1 MIKEAIGTGSTVEEA
16 KERAV
21 ELLGASVD
29 AAVEFEILDY
39 QQKKTFGLFGGK
51 PARVRAYIEESRA
64 DECAEYIKN
73 LIENMGIT
81 SVKVSVT
88 ETEDGARFDVDG
100 DDIGS
105 IIGRRGETLDAI
117 QYLTSLA
124 INRKD
129 GDYFRVLINV
139 GNYRE
144 KREVTLRAL
153 AKKIANNAVRT
164 GRNTTLEP
172 MSPYERRIIHTAVQ
186 EVEGATSW
194 SVGEEPNRVVII
206 GSEKK
211 GGGSNQQ
218 RRRGGASKGG
228 RAGNRYGRDSRD
240 RKKDDAP
247 VQQSR
252 EPKVLDDSDIPLYGR
267 IDV

>member
-1 MIKEAIGTGSTVEEA
+1 MIKEAIGTGSSIEEA
-16 KERAV
+16 KEQALQ
-21 ELLGASVD
+21 LLGASED
-29 AAVEFEILDY
+29 AAVEYEILDY

-51 PARVRAYIEESRA
+51 PARVRAYIEGSRA

-73 LIENMGIT
+73 LIEKMGIT
-81 SVKVSVT
+81 SVEVT
-88 ETEDGARFDVDG
+88 VKETEDGAEFNIDG

-124 INRKD
+124 VNRKE

-144 KREVTLRAL
+144 KREVTLKAL
-153 AKKIANNAVRT
+153 AKKIANNALRT
-164 GRNTTLEP
+164 GRSTTLEP

-186 EVEGATSW
+186 EIEGATSW

-211 GGGSNQQ
+211 GGFNQ
-218 RRRGGASKGG
+218 RRRGGKGG
-228 RAGNRYGRDSRD
+228 NRGGRYGKDFAD
-240 RKKDDAP
+240 RKENAP